1 MQRAPFVCLLACAL
15 ALCLVQAAAPPIVGA
30 WEAAKDGRKAATV
43 KIRETDSILGGT
55 LILYIIHDDR
65 AGEHEGAASEPLPL
79 AGAAWDGR
87 TLRFSVGAPG
97 DAVAKFELR
106 LTGAAKGELK
116 CIRSDGSVDVSPVTR
131 RK

>member
-1 MQRAPFVCLLACAL
+1 
-15 ALCLVQAAAPPIVGA
+15 
-30 WEAAKDGRKAATV
+30 V
-43 KIRETDSILGGT
+43 KIRETDGILGGT

-87 TLRFSVGAPG
+87 TLRFSVRAPG